1 MYMIN
6 YKNTYRRKLPLFQRV
21 VTFFNHLVIG
31 AE

>member
-6 YKNTYRRKLPLFQRV
+6 YKNTYRRKVPLVRRMAQFL
-21 VTFFNHLVIG
+21 NSLVNS